1 MRLVFT
7 RTTLFVFWC
16 HVFTHTTLFVFR
28 CAACLHPA
36 LCSLSFGAMSSP
48 ALCSLHF
55 VVPRHH
61 PHGVH
66 GATSSPP
73 RCAWCHVITPTVCMV
88 PRHHPHSVHGA
99 MSTPPRCTWCHVITR
114 TVCYALLCQANSPCK
129 TCRSG
134 SWRAAPS
141 FTSFPLELHACVE
154 RQRLLCRCPFSIE
167 FKCLHTPV
175 YRNSTTA
182 LSLFL
187 RTRSQV
193 LSTLLLA
200 FICLFLSTFLLTA
213 SYFLHCS
220 SVYFCVVCLHLV
232 SVASPKGLQRAYKVK
247 YINLLWLGLSA
258 PVTPI
263 LPCKQH

>member
-1 MRLVFT
+1 MSSPTLRSLSFVVRLVFT
-7 RTTLFVFWC
+7 P
-16 HVFTHTTLFVFR
+16 HY
-28 CAACLHPA
+28 A
-36 LCSLSFGAMSSP
+36 LCL
-48 ALCSLHF
+48 L
-55 VVPRHH
+55 VPCHH
-61 PHGVH
+61 PHY
-66 GATSSPP
+66 ALCIS
-73 RCAWCHVITPTVCMV
+73 WCHVITPTVCMV

-99 MSTPPRCTWCHVITR
+99 MSTPPRCTWCHVITP

>member
-1 MRLVFT
+1 MLAHPHSLLLCAVAHTNSDGGGVLFIAANERQPISTTLFVICGAACLHPHYALCLLVSCLHPHYALCLSLCGLYSP

-16 HVFTHTTLFVFR
+16 HVITRTTLFVFR
-28 CAACLHPA
+28 
-36 LCSLSFGAMSSP
+36 
-48 ALCSLHF
+48 
-55 VVPRHH
+55 
-61 PHGVH
+61 GV
-66 GATSSPP
+66 TSSPP

-99 MSTPPRCTWCHVITR
+99 MSTPPRCTWCHVITP

-213 SYFLHCS
+213 S
-220 SVYFCVVCLHLV
+220 
-232 SVASPKGLQRAYKVK
+232 
-247 YINLLWLGLSA
+247 LLPA
-258 PVTPI
+258 
-263 LPCKQH
+263 